1 MAGRLAQKNPS
12 LLLSEL
18 AEDLRRSESEP
29 GLSATDRVRFT
40 RWHEHA
46 AALEA
51 FIRQKSDGKPEALDT
66 SDLPQE
72 LLKELSAGHADKLED
87 QIVEVMR
94 ALGGNADLDQ
104 LLIGLYR
111 KSKVVQKRRFL
122 QNKLWRMVRKGLLR
136 KNREDRGTFFLV
148 AGTKQRDRPEHKR
161 ERAKAVKRGPRARKA
176 VRRK

>member
-18 AEDLRRSESEP
+18 AEDLKRSESEP
-29 GLSATDRVRFT
+29 GISATDRMRFT

-51 FIRQKSDGKPEALDT
+51 FIGQKSTEKSETLDT
-66 SDLPQE
+66 SDLPPE
-72 LLKELSAGHADKLED
+72 LLKELSAGHADKLEE

-111 KSKVVQKRRFL
+111 KSKTV
-122 QNKLWRMVRKGLLR
+122 
-136 KNREDRGTFFLV
+136 
-148 AGTKQRDRPEHKR
+148 
-161 ERAKAVKRGPRARKA
+161 
-176 VRRK
+176 